1 MSAPTDTAE
10 PALVVED
17 TGDVLKVRFPVLVVE
32 GLDTGEGRY
41 INPGGLGCRP
51 LPLSIAAQPYDSHGG
66 QPAPA
71 AEVFGKITKAERHP
85 GPEVTSPTTGE
96 PFDAGVFVWSGEGEI
111 DGAHRWA
118 DLVRRGYLRGVSI
131 VMGDMDAELIGD
143 DEAALS
149 EHPRRRAVVNG
160 ANIACA
166 TLVPVPAF
174 ADVYL
179 ELDDDTAMVA
189 AGSPVRPSAW
199 FAAHRAGAAVAVR

>member
-1 MSAPTDTAE
+1 MSTTTETAE

-17 TGDVLKVRFPVLVVE
+17 TGAVLRVRFPVLAIE
-32 GLDTGEGRY
+32 GLDTGDGRY
-41 INPGGLGCRP
+41 ITPGGLGCRA
-51 LPLSIAAQPYDSHGG
+51 LPLSLAAQPYDPHGG
-66 QPAPA
+66 QDSPA

-85 GPEVTSPTTGE
+85 GSEVTSPTTGE
-96 PFDAGVFVWSGEGEI
+96 PFGAGVWVWSGEGEI

-118 DLVRRGYLRGVSI
+118 DLVRKGYLRGVSI
-131 VMGDMDAELIGD
+131 VMGEMDAEIIAE

-174 ADVYL
+174 ADAHL
-179 ELDDDTAMVA
+179 ELVNDDTAMVA
-189 AGSPVRPSAW
+189 AADLPSELHTEPVPPWLSS
-199 FAAHRAGAAVAVR
+199 